1 MESDEEDEKIEEIV
15 VDDVPI
21 QCARHREEIVLS
33 SSGATSSSSGSSSSS
48 SSESSEEEDAPAD
61 DEAPPERAAPA
72 NKVLGGNNE
81 AEGSLRLTDS
91 DGYFES
97 PKDPT
102 AIVAELNA
110 FEAKL
115 IGATDYWQ
123 PSLQEHDREHG
134 FLREAGECFCF
145 PLMEKELMKSG
156 MANML
161 RCIEDLSL
169 KAFVATRCANHQLQA
184 EALPPLTCQSWRKKL
199 LCWNEKSWSSRRP
212 SKPSKASTP
221 LRAPR
226 LKPKLK

>member
-61 DEAPPERAAPA
+61 DEAPPERVAPA

-102 AIVAELNA
+102 AII
-110 FEAKL
+110 
-115 IGATDYWQ
+115 IG
-123 PSLQEHDREHG
+123 SLRFKSSDREQHG
-134 FLREAGECFCF
+134 FLREAGIE
-145 PLMEKELMKSG
+145 SG

-184 EALPPLTCQSWRKKL
+184 EALPPLTCRSWRKKL